1 MIKLTWE
8 DVEER
13 LGELADKIKSSG
25 FEADYLIGIANGG
38 LIPLYFVARKLGNT
52 ENVLTVTI
60 SSYDKDVQKDLRVL
74 YLPNIDLA
82 GKKIL
87 LIDEIAETGNTLK
100 EVSRIF
106 KEEYKVAELKTA
118 AIGINTEKCKFNLDF
133 YAFES
138 KEFTI
143 FPWEKDDFPE
153 QF

>member
-38 LIPLYFVARKLGNT
+38 LIPLYFVARKLGKT

-87 LIDEIAETGNTLK
+87 LIDEIAE
-100 EVSRIF
+100 
-106 KEEYKVAELKTA
+106 
-118 AIGINTEKCKFNLDF
+118 IGINTEKCKFNLDF